1 MRNVQSLQYP
11 NLSLVKG
18 HWVRLCTQVHGA
30 RGSDGDRTGAA
41 GSHEFL
47 LHETPSSHDREC
59 GQSASCAQRKQ
70 WRLSSLAC
78 LAEKLGVGKGEPA
91 GEGGVGI
98 EVPLVWLAPWLG
110 GLCWPFLWLP

>member
-1 MRNVQSLQYP
+1 MRNVPSLQYT

-18 HWVRLCTQVHGA
+18 HWVCLRTQVHGA
-30 RGSDGDRTGAA
+30 RGSDGDRTGTA

-47 LHETPSSHDREC
+47 LYETQSSHGWVC
-59 GQSASCAQRKQ
+59 GQSTSCAQRKQ

-91 GEGGVGI
+91 GEGGMGI
-98 EVPLVWLAPWLG
+98 EVSLVWLAPYFG
-110 GLCWPFLWLP
+110 GLYWPFPWLP